1 MEIMGNIGGGIGLY
15 YGKQYENKRGVKF
28 KILEYVNRQ
37 KVKIVFEEP
46 FVHTKWVEAKHIRNG
61 FSIRSPYEKLIL
73 GVGCLGEGVYNSKN
87 SADAYSVWHNMLKRC
102 YSKAFQGRHPSYV
115 GCTVCEEWL
124 NFQVFAEWYY
134 NHESYGFGYDLDKDL
149 LVDGNRVYSPEFCCM
164 LPKNINTAISKQGS
178 LDNGFPIG
186 VKRDSLNR
194 FRADCSAQSGSGYIG
209 CFTSIE
215 DAHKA
220 YVKVKKQTIIDLAE
234 KWKYLVAVDVY
245 ESLKGWEV

>member
-15 YGKQYENKRGVKF
+15 YGKHYENKRGVKF
-28 KILEYVNRQ
+28 KILDYVNKQ

-61 FSIRSPYEKLIL
+61 FGIRSPYEKLIL
-73 GVGCLGEGVYNSKN
+73 GAGCLGEGVYNSKN
-87 SADAYSVWHNMLKRC
+87 SVDAYSVWHNMLKRC

-115 GCTVCEEWL
+115 GCTVCDEWL

-149 LVDGNRVYSPEFCCM
+149 LVDGNRIYSPEFCCM
-164 LPKNINTAISKQGS
+164 LPEELNVFISKRGNSENGLPTGVQRQGV
-178 LDNGFPIG
+178 DT
-186 VKRDSLNR
+186 
-194 FRADCSAQSGSGYIG
+194 FRADFGRFGRSHYIG
-209 CFTSIE
+209 AFNNID
-215 DAHKA
+215 DALIAYKKA
-220 YVKVKKQTIIDLAE
+220 KRGVFLELTE

-245 ESLKGWEV
+245 ESILNFEV